1 MKKIIYSNAKL
12 INVCFL
18 LMSFLSFSQTDVS
31 GTLSSDTTWSLS
43 NSPYTLKGSVLI
55 PDGVTLNIEADS
67 IINFSDDYKILV
79 KGNIIS
85 SGTNNSII
93 TFNGNSSE
101 GSSQMIIF
109 KSTNLSNSTIT
120 YNVFNG
126 PQKAIQL
133 ADESEGNEDSSK
145 NADN

>member
-1 MKKIIYSNAKL
+1 MKALFS
-12 INVCFL
+12 FL
-18 LMSFLSFSQTDVS
+18 LFMLSALGFGQTNVS
-31 GTLSSDTTWSLS
+31 GAISSDTTWSLS
-43 NSPYTLKGSVLI
+43 NSPYTVTGSVLI